1 MESNR
6 RSFLKHTA
14 SLMGMTILSPSL
26 NGLANVSRNINDLID
41 TSNLTIYQSNDLNLS
56 IHPSIYNKIRSELS
70 QQTSKG
76 LTVDAGNLF
85 NLDKINLEMLHS
97 INSVGYHAVALS
109 PNYLKADIQ
118 TFLKL
123 AKSFNF
129 PFVNC
134 NYSSNEAGWSES
146 IKQYVIFNTKNLKI
160 GITSVAQ
167 NYVNSKI
174 IVENPYKAANS
185 IAKKLKSENKCD
197 LVICLSQLGMDKT
210 KMNSK
215 DLAIESKNIDF
226 VLSTSEGQK
235 LNYPLILRNKNDH
248 EVILMQGGSGGELIC
263 KSVIGYDNNKYRNQ
277 FHQEFIMPTKS
288 FASKTDIHKTVKNL
302 QNV

>member
-109 PNYLKADIQ
+109 SNYLKADIQ
-118 TFLKL
+118 SFLKL
-123 AKSFNF
+123 IKSFNF
-129 PFVNC
+129 PIVNC
-134 NYSSNEAGWSES
+134 NYLSNEVGWSES
-146 IKQYVIFNTKNLKI
+146 IKQYVIFNTKDLKI
-160 GITSVAQ
+160 GVTSVAQ
-167 NYVNSKI
+167 NRVNSKI
-174 IVENPYKAANS
+174 KFENPYKAANK

-215 DLAIESKNIDF
+215 DLALKSKNIDF

-235 LNYPLILRNKNDH
+235 LNYPLILKNKNDH
-248 EVILMQGGSGGELIC
+248 EVILMQGGNGGELIS
-263 KSVIGYDNNKYRNQ
+263 KSVIGYDNDKLRNQ

-288 FASKTDIHKTVKNL
+288 FARKTDIYKTIKNL

>member
-26 NGLANVSRNINDLID
+26 NGLANVSRNIHDLID
-41 TSNLTIYQSNDLNLS
+41 TSHLTIYQSNDLNLS
-56 IHPSIYNKIRSELS
+56 FHPSIYNKIRSELN
-70 QQTSKG
+70 QQISKG

-85 NLDKINLEMLHS
+85 DLDKINLEMLQS
-97 INSVGYHAVALS
+97 INSIGYHAVALS
-109 PNYLKADIQ
+109 SNYLKTDIQ
-118 TFLKL
+118 SFLKL

-129 PFVNC
+129 PLINC
-134 NYSSNEAGWSES
+134 NYSSNETGWSES

-167 NYVNSKI
+167 NSMNSKI
-174 IVENPYKAANS
+174 IVENPYKAANR

-210 KMNSK
+210 KTNSR
-215 DLAIESKNIDF
+215 DLAIASKNIDF
-226 VLSTSEGQK
+226 VLSTTEGQK
-235 LNYPLILRNKNDH
+235 LNYPLILRNKNDQ

-263 KSVIGYDNNKYRNQ
+263 KSVIGYDNDKYRNL